1 MSERISIDALKP
13 GMVIIQI
20 TEQNGPVRIRK
31 SGLVSSDAMVQG
43 LREMGVLELEIDP
56 AQTVELAGEESVQ
69 RQSQTQFLLQSNM
82 SNRAAQDKSSHTG
95 SMQDSQLAEQ
105 FNRSLFLPTAQ
116 EIPDS
121 WQLYLKQ
128 GAMALATI
136 IVGFGIGFGASQWM
150 NRSETSTVVKNEE
163 VEKTEA
169 KELASTN
176 SSEGAN
182 NPLSDLE
189 AAPSQAN
196 ASQERKLQESK
207 SQESAVQEDV
217 HQEMVDRA
225 DTVTS
230 NDQTEGEILSSKP
243 NDDAAK
249 PLILGMPPE
258 DNGLVLNEQGEAL
271 SASSTMQNNEVSK
284 ALLQKFQKAMAD
296 LEQQEQSGELAE
308 QQKPEHEVATP
319 DVPRVDQMPNW
330 ILSSLP
336 RMSFSAHMYA
346 SEPAD
351 RWVKV
356 NNVELGEGDWV
367 DGQLRIERI
376 EPQHVI
382 LSFQGHEFSMQ
393 ALSEW

>member
-43 LREMGVLELEIDP
+43 LREMGVLQLEIDP

-69 RQSQTQFLLQSNM
+69 RQSQTQFLLQSNT
-82 SNRAAQDKSSHTG
+82 SSRAVQDKGSNTG

-150 NRSETSTVVKNEE
+150 NAGDTQTVVKNES
-163 VEKTEA
+163 VAEKSEA
-169 KELASTN
+169 KELASTDL
-176 SSEGAN
+176 SSAPETSDKLGAQTSTEN
-182 NPLSDLE
+182 TPNQVTETTP
-189 AAPSQAN
+189 
-196 ASQERKLQESK
+196 QEITQS
-207 SQESAVQEDV
+207 V
-217 HQEMVDRA
+217 
-225 DTVTS
+225 DTVVS
-230 NDQTEGEILSSKP
+230 NTATGEQQTPVNNEAE
-243 NDDAAK
+243 K
-249 PLILGMPPE
+249 PLILGTPPE
-258 DNGLVLNEQGEAL
+258 DNGLVVNEQGEAL
-271 SASSTMQNNEVSK
+271 SVDSTLQNGDVSPE
-284 ALLQKFQKAMAD
+284 LLQKFQKAMAD
-296 LEQQEQSGELAE
+296 LEQQEQSGEPAE
-308 QQKPEHEVATP
+308 QQKPLNQVVSP
-319 DVPRVDQMPNW
+319 DVPRVDQMPGW

-356 NNVELGEGDWV
+356 NDIELGEGDWV